1 MNKQL
6 LMKVLERLCVRYPED
21 GDLLGLKEKLDST
34 CHDGGTC
41 GLGGYCKACHHAPE
55 IGIVCPLCEGDGY
68 IYDAEKADEYE
79 RAAVKDATEQQ
90 LDLVERGSS

>member
-21 GDLLGLKEKLDST
+21 GDLLGLKEKLDYS
-34 CHDGGTC
+34 CRDGGIC
-41 GLGGYCKACHHAPE
+41 GDGGFCKACHLKPE
-55 IGIVCPLCEGDGY
+55 NGIACPLCEGDGY
-68 IYDAEKADEYE
+68 IYDAEKADEHE

-90 LDLVERGSS
+90 PDLVERGSS